1 MSDQPVRPQFTS
13 MKLDQLVYIEL
24 ESGNGGMML
33 TISEEGFSFRAVTP
47 VRPSGRIPFSFSI
60 NGTDKLQGF
69 GKIDWTK
76 DDGKVAG
83 LQFTDVTTEFLNAVR
98 KWLVKLGSATASYSD
113 AYTNNSAGANIGQ
126 PEFESAQ
133 LPNFET
139 SADANKTQNQQPE
152 LGLKFGHALNTFE
165 PQPHAGVGQIS
176 SREGPTREVP
186 RISPMLSDWNYPGGS
201 PEHTRTRNNGIGIT
215 AVAICFAALIV
226 ILYGYREAVG
236 QSLITLGQKISSSSE
251 TSESQQPKDSQSE
264 PTKRPMEAKA
274 TTAQAPAAGVNKE
287 NAVKPPEPVIDTHN
301 NPSNAAAAIKPD
313 NAFRDARPSSSP
325 EQTSVIDPRSHD
337 PAEQARTLWSAV
349 AQGNTSAEVAL
360 ARLYLIGGGVPKS
373 CDQARV
379 LLQAAARKGNGEALD
394 KLSQIDHQGCP

>member
-1 MSDQPVRPQFTS
+1 MSDKPVRPQFPT

-60 NGTDKLQGF
+60 DGTEKLQGF
-69 GKIDWTK
+69 GKIEWTK

-98 KWLVKLGSATASYSD
+98 KWLVKLGGPALYSESYANHSAVP
-113 AYTNNSAGANIGQ
+113 NIGQ
-126 PEFESAQ
+126 AEDESAEH
-133 LPNFET
+133 PSSET
-139 SADANKTQNQQPE
+139 SANAHKIQPPQPE
-152 LGLKFGHALNTFE
+152 VGFNFGGGLKPFNT
-165 PQPHAGVGQIS
+165 PHAEVAQTFP
-176 SREGPTREVP
+176 REVPAREVP
-186 RISPMLSDWNYPGGS
+186 RSAPVLSEWNYAGES
-201 PEHTRTRNNGIGIT
+201 PEHLRTRKNGIGII

-251 TSESQQPKDSQSE
+251 TSQSQQPKASPSE
-264 PTKRPMEAKA
+264 PTTRPIETKA
-274 TTAQAPAAGVNKE
+274 TAEPVPAAGVNKE
-287 NAVKPPEPVIDTHN
+287 NTYKPPEPVVDTHTN
-301 NPSNAAAAIKPD
+301 LSNAALGVKPD
-313 NAFRDARPSSSP
+313 NAFRDARPSSTP

-337 PAEQARTLWSAV
+337 PAEQARSLWSAV

>member
-1 MSDQPVRPQFTS
+1 

-69 GKIDWTK
+69 GKIEWTK

-98 KWLVKLGSATASYSD
+98 KWLVKLGGPATPSYSD
-113 AYTNNSAGANIGQ
+113 ADTNNSAAVNVVGQ

-133 LPNFET
+133 VPSFET
-139 SADANKTQNQQPE
+139 RADANKTYQQQPE
-152 LGLKFGHALNTFE
+152 FGLNFGHALNAFD
-165 PQPHAGVGQIS
+165 PQLHTGVGQIS
-176 SREGPTREVP
+176 SRGVPTREVP
-186 RISPMLSDWNYPGGS
+186 RSAPVLSDWNYPNGS
-201 PEHTRTRNNGIGIT
+201 PEHTRARKNGIGIT
-215 AVAICFAALIV
+215 AVAICFVALIV

-251 TSESQQPKDSQSE
+251 TSQSQQPRESQSE
-264 PTKRPMEAKA
+264 PTKRPIETKA
-274 TTAQAPAAGVNKE
+274 TTAQVPSAGVNKE

-313 NAFRDARPSSSP
+313 DAFRDARPSSTP

-337 PAEQARTLWSAV
+337 PAEQARSLWSAV

>member
-1 MSDQPVRPQFTS
+1 MSDKPVRPQFLT

-60 NGTDKLQGF
+60 NGTEKLQGF
-69 GKIDWTK
+69 GKIEWTK

-98 KWLVKLGSATASYSD
+98 KWLVKLGGPALYSD
-113 AYTNNSAGANIGQ
+113 PYNNHSAMPNIGP
-126 PEFESAQ
+126 PEHESAKY
-133 LPNFET
+133 PSSET
-139 SADANKTQNQQPE
+139 SADADQIHPGQPE
-152 LGLKFGHALNTFE
+152 VGINIGSGLKSFHT
-165 PQPHAGVGQIS
+165 QPHAEVAQTF
-176 SREGPTREVP
+176 PREVP
-186 RISPMLSDWNYPGGS
+186 TRGVPSSAPVLSDWNYAGES
-201 PEHTRTRNNGIGIT
+201 PEHLRSHKNGIGIT
-215 AVAICFAALIV
+215 AVAICFVALIV

-251 TSESQQPKDSQSE
+251 TSQSQQPKTSPSE
-264 PTKRPMEAKA
+264 PTTRPIQTKA
-274 TTAQAPAAGVNKE
+274 TAEQVPAAGVNKE
-287 NAVKPPEPVIDTHN
+287 NASKSPEPVIDTHTN
-301 NPSNAAAAIKPD
+301 LSNAASAVKPD
-313 NAFRDARPSSSP
+313 NAFRDARPSSP

-337 PAEQARTLWSAV
+337 PAEQARSLWSAV

-394 KLSQIDHQGCP
+394 KLSQIDHQG

>member
-1 MSDQPVRPQFTS
+1 MSDKPVRPQFPT

-60 NGTDKLQGF
+60 NGTEKLQGF
-69 GKIDWTK
+69 GKIEWTK

-98 KWLVKLGSATASYSD
+98 KWLVRLGGPASHSD
-113 AYTNNSAGANIGQ
+113 AYTNNSVVANVEQ

-133 LPNFET
+133 LPSFET
-139 SADANKTQNQQPE
+139 SADAVKAQHRPEVGFNSGGALKYFDQPQAA
-152 LGLKFGHALNTFE
+152 F
-165 PQPHAGVGQIS
+165 P
-176 SREGPTREVP
+176 REVP
-186 RISPMLSDWNYPGGS
+186 TSELPRSAPVLSDWNYAGEA
-201 PEHTRTRNNGIGIT
+201 PEHLRTRKNGIGIT

-251 TSESQQPKDSQSE
+251 TSQSQQPRESQSE
-264 PTKRPMEAKA
+264 PTKKPIETKA
-274 TTAQAPAAGVNKE
+274 GAPVPTGGVSKE
-287 NAVKPPEPVIDTHN
+287 NGVKPPEPVIDTHN

-313 NAFRDARPSSSP
+313 NAFRDARPSSTP
-325 EQTSVIDPRSHD
+325 EQTSVIDPRNHD
-337 PAEQARTLWSAV
+337 PAEQARSLWSAV

-394 KLSQIDHQGCP
+394 KLSQLDHQGCP